1 MAISAVLRRA
11 SSSVLSLASRRA
23 SSSLLPLASR
33 SAITSSSSSSSSS
46 SRNFHTL
53 LFNRFGNVNLS
64 HMRITTIECKKFAT
78 KTNADDNLVQVLDSE
93 IKCALEDDNSQR
105 EVEIPDDFPFE
116 IEDNPGERTIQLT
129 RQYQD
134 ETIKVQVDIPNVA
147 PEENEDEDD
156 HEGEKNDYDS
166 SIPLVV
172 SVLKGGN
179 GVSLEFGV
187 TAFPDEVSIDSL
199 SVKQPDESEEQLA
212 YEGPDF
218 TDLDE
223 NLQKAFHKY
232 LEIRGIKPS
241 TTNFLQEY
249 MSSKDNKEYL
259 EWLKNL
265 KNFIEK

>member
-1 MAISAVLRRA
+1 MAIYAVLRRA
-11 SSSVLSLASRRA
+11 ASTVLPLASRRA
-23 SSSLLPLASR
+23 ASSVLPLASR
-33 SAITSSSSSSSSS
+33 RALTSSSSSSS
-46 SRNFHTL
+46 SRNFHSL

-64 HMRITTIECKKFAT
+64 HTRITTIECKNFAT

-93 IKCALEDDNSQR
+93 IKCALEDDNAQR
-105 EVEIPDDFPFE
+105 QVEIPDDFPFE
-116 IEDNPGERTIQLT
+116 IEDNPGERTIQLK

-147 PEENEDEDD
+147 PEENEDGDD
-156 HEGEKNDYDS
+156 HEGEKNGYET

-172 SVLKGGN
+172 SVFKGGN

-199 SVKQPDESEEQLA
+199 SVKQPEESEEQLA

-249 MSSKDNKEYL
+249 MFSKDHNEYL
-259 EWLKNL
+259 DWLKNL